1 MILVDT
7 GPLVAFFDASDNY
20 HQICLDVLKQ
30 LDEPLLTVWPV
41 LTEAIYLLNFSW
53 KAQDNLWEFLARGA
67 MEIVHPERRE
77 MERCRVLMN
86 KYKDLPMDLAD
97 AAMVAIAERKKIK
110 KIFTLDHRHFSVYRP
125 LHVKEFELIPE
136 QWP

>member
-20 HQICLDVLKQ
+20 HRICLNVLKD
-30 LDEPLLTVWPV
+30 LDSPLLTVWPV
-41 LTEAIYLLNFSW
+41 LTEAFYLLNFSW

-67 MEIVHPERRE
+67 MEIVHPERKE

-97 AAMVAIAERKKIK
+97 AALVATAETTKIK
-110 KIFTLDHRHFSVYRP
+110 TIFTLDYKDFNLYRP
-125 LHVKEFELIPE
+125 LHVEGFELIPK